1 MDNHKQEI
9 EYETN
14 ERVLEERVTQRTE
27 NVFLGKAIIGNPV
40 ITVNDGRSIGHIK
53 DIYLSAD
60 CKSVAGIYLGTEG
73 LFSRKSLLVKSEDI
87 TTIGQDAILVKHAD
101 VVHEKGTL
109 AETEESWLRRDEL
122 QGRSVD
128 TSGGTKV
135 GKIGDV
141 IINGEGKVQGFSL
154 SYVYVTGPI
163 ADNRSIAIHTVQD
176 VGHEDGVMIID
187 LQRAE
192 KQALSVA

>member
-1 MDNHKQEI
+1 M
-9 EYETN
+9 
-14 ERVLEERVTQRTE
+14 
-27 NVFLGKAIIGNPV
+27 FLGKDIIGNPV
-40 ITVNDGRSIGHIK
+40 FTVNDGRSIGRVK

-60 CKSVAGIYLGTEG
+60 CKFVTGIYLGTEG
-73 LFSRKSLLVKSEDI
+73 LFSRKSFLVKSADI
-87 TTIGQDAILVKHAD
+87 TTIGQDAILVRQAD
-101 VVHEKGTL
+101 VVHEEGDL

-141 IINGEGKVQGFSL
+141 LLNAEGQVQGFSL

-176 VGHEDGVMIID
+176 VGQEDGAMTID

-192 KQALSVA
+192 KQELSVA